1 MREGREEAFYIKGL
15 TEDGKCNFFFFFK
28 VKLFAERSYL

>member
-15 TEDGKCNFFFFFK
+15 TEDGNVTFFFFK